1 MFKEYPNHML
11 DQVIFQIKFY
21 PLLKLYSDAPEVA
34 SEENQYHVGA
44 LPAHD
49 LSNQLYFQV
58 LRRQISLKSSLQIK
72 R

>member
-1 MFKEYPNHML
+1 MVLPNDNSFEESEIYL
-11 DQVIFQIKFY
+11 
-21 PLLKLYSDAPEVA
+21 
-34 SEENQYHVGA
+34 EENQYHVGA

-72 R
+72 K